1 MCGRYEL
8 HTNPAALALAFG
20 VPFPVDLKARYNV
33 APSQDLPVVR
43 LDREGNRELAAMRW
57 GLIPH
62 WAKDKSI
69 GYKTIN
75 ARAETVATAPAF
87 RDSFRWRRCLVP
99 ATGFYEWK
107 KVGGGKQPYHLGMID
122 DGPFAFAGLW
132 SRWKPADAEPGATYT
147 IVTTQP
153 NELAAKIHNRMPVIL
168 AAEDYARWL
177 DAEEPN
183 AGERLKPY
191 PADEMR
197 AYPVSTGVNK
207 PANDDAKLID
217 EVEPPETAVG
227 TPKGV
232 DED

>member
-8 HTNPAALALAFG
+8 HTHPAVLALLYG
-20 VPFPVDLKARYNV
+20 VPFPEDTKARYNV
-33 APSQDLPVVR
+33 APSQELPIVR
-43 LDREGNRELAAMRW
+43 VDREGKRELAAMRW

-87 RDSFRWRRCLVP
+87 RDSFKWRRCLVP
-99 ATGFYEWK
+99 ATGFYEWR
-107 KVGGGKQPYHLGMID
+107 KVASGKQPYHLGMID
-122 DGPFAFAGLW
+122 GSPFAFAGLW
-132 SRWKPADAEPGATYT
+132 SRWKPAEGDPVETYT
-147 IVTTQP
+147 IVTTEP

-168 AAEDYARWL
+168 APEDYARWL
-177 DAEEPN
+177 DVEAPG
-183 AGERLKPY
+183 AGELLKPY

-197 AYPVSTGVNK
+197 AYPVSTRVNK
-207 PANDDAKLID
+207 PANDDAGLIE
-217 EVEPPETAVG
+217 EVRPPETAAG
-227 TPKGV
+227 TPSGV